1 VPISVKRGQRAKAAA
16 KAKKKNKNAKVV
28 VHKTRKAAE
37 RFAKKTGAKV
47 QGVKKKSTAPQKVKG
62 VDVSGLTS
70 RQRTAMAS
78 HAKHHTA
85 KHLKGMV
92 SAMKRGKTFSESH
105 KAAMKKVGV

>member
-1 VPISVKRGQRAKAAA
+1 MPISVKRGGRAKAAA

-47 QGVKKKSTAPQKVKG
+47 QGVKKSTAPQKIKG

-92 SAMKRGKTFSESH
+92 SAMKRGNTFSESH